1 MIDSMI
7 FKTFVNRRSSTFRI
21 ATGSSDVEENVI
33 VKLVSGDEFGV
44 GSGNPSTVTQET
56 RESMEQFLTKVP
68 KKIIG
73 TDENDVDKLHQ
84 RLEAVAPGN
93 TAAKAAVDI
102 ALFDLLSKRERKPLY
117 AFLGG
122 SKNKIMTDMTIGI
135 ESKETAVQR
144 ADKHVKSGFKA
155 LKVKVGLD
163 LNEDIKRVS
172 AIREAVGNS
181 VQLRVDANQGY
192 TADQAIQFC
201 EAMLS
206 LDVVV
211 VEQPVKADDY
221 AALKKVTQ
229 ASEVPI
235 MADECVK
242 SVLDV
247 RKVAREGIADMIN
260 IKLMKSAGVNDAVMM
275 DRLAAAADMG
285 TMVGCM
291 GEIQLSIAAG
301 LHFALSS
308 DNVMLADLDSHFNIV
323 DDPTSGLIFEDGY
336 LWAPNAP
343 GLGMRTPLDRAD

>member
-1 MIDSMI
+1 MIDSI
-7 FKTFVNRRSSTFRI
+7 VFQTFVNKRSSTFRI
-21 ATGSSDVEENVI
+21 ATGSSDVEENII
-33 VKLVSGDEFGV
+33 VKVTSGDEFGV

-56 RESMEQFLTKVP
+56 RGSMEEFLAKVP
-68 KKIIG
+68 KKLVG
-73 TDENDVDKLHQ
+73 TDENDIDKLHQ
-84 RLEAVAPGN
+84 RLEAIAPGN

-102 ALFDLLSKRERKPLY
+102 ALFDLLSKREKKPLY
-117 AFLGG
+117 TFLGG

-135 ESKETAVQR
+135 ESKETAVHK

-155 LKVKVGLD
+155 LKIKVGLD

-172 AIREAVGNS
+172 AIREAVGPS
-181 VQLRVDANQGY
+181 IQLRVDANQGY
-192 TADQAIQFC
+192 TAEQAIGFC

-211 VEQPVKADDY
+211 VEQPVRADDY

-229 ASEVPI
+229 ASEVAI

-242 SVLDV
+242 SVLDA

-260 IKLMKSAGVNDAVMM
+260 VKLMKSAGINDAVMI

-308 DNVMLADLDSHFNIV
+308 ENVLLADLDSHFNIV
-323 DDPTSGLIFEDGY
+323 DDPTSGLTFEEGC

-343 GLGMRTPLDRAD
+343 GLGIRTPLDGID